1 LETCGRADDALANL
15 KRKLR
20 YREKTKQSM
29 EDRKAKAEAKLQEGE
44 GALDEEMKEQQL
56 VNVCPVSSFTLD
68 SKLMCRRKNSGSKIV
83 KPRYIEI
90 ACKINN
96 KLCSETS
103 IGLDLISTPR

>member
-44 GALDEEMKEQQL
+44 GALSEEMKEQQL
-56 VNVCPVSSFTLD
+56 VNVCPVSSFTLN
-68 SKLMCRRKNSGSKIV
+68 SELMCCRKNSESKTAR
-83 KPRYIEI
+83 PRSIEI
-90 ACKINN
+90 PCTTNPKP
-96 KLCSETS
+96 CSGS
-103 IGLDLISTPR
+103 STR